1 MRDGIA
7 RRVAGFSALVWI
19 IASCGKDPA
28 PAPAHGAETG
38 VAPAPPGGA
47 IATAE
52 TTTVDLPLIL
62 SSQVYVEHDAAVL
75 ARSSGM
81 VQAILADI
89 GATVQAGQELARLE
103 STDQEIA
110 LAQAKEKV
118 ARTSQNA
125 ERQRSLTTAG
135 FATRADS
142 EQVEF
147 EYREAELGL
156 RKAQRDFDLT
166 RIVAPFSGVVT
177 SRAARVQRMVNP
189 GDSLIR
195 VTALA
200 PLLAAVRVP
209 ETQAGGLRV
218 GADAQVLGS
227 SGVSARARVIRASP
241 VLDAASGTR
250 ELVLEIDAGSRLR
263 PGSAVTVQ
271 LGTERR
277 HVVVIPKS
285 AVAREGYAL
294 VLEDD
299 RTTLR
304 AITLGRE
311 IAGDRVEVVSGIAAG
326 EQVVRTTP

>member
-1 MRDGIA
+1 
-7 RRVAGFSALVWI
+7 
-19 IASCGKDPA
+19 
-28 PAPAHGAETG
+28 
-38 VAPAPPGGA
+38 
-47 IATAE
+47 
-52 TTTVDLPLIL
+52 VDLPLIL

-89 GATVQAGQELARLE
+89 GATVRAGQELARLE
-103 STDQEIA
+103 STDQDIA

-135 FATRADS
+135 FATQADS

-147 EYREAELGL
+147 EHREAELGL
-156 RKAQRDFDLT
+156 RQAQRDFDLT
-166 RIVAPFSGVVT
+166 RIVAPFGGVVT
-177 SRAARVQRMVNP
+177 SRPARVQRMVNP
-189 GDSLIR
+189 GDSLFR
-195 VTALA
+195 VTALS

-209 ETQAGGLRV
+209 ETEAGGLRV
-218 GADAQVLGS
+218 GAEAQILGS
-227 SGVSARARVIRASP
+227 GGVSARARVIRASP

-250 ELVLEIDAGSRLR
+250 ELVLEIGAGSRLR

-277 HVVVIPKS
+277 LVVAIPKS

-294 VLEDD
+294 VLEDN

-311 IAGDRVEVVSGIAAG
+311 IAGDRVEVVSGLAAG